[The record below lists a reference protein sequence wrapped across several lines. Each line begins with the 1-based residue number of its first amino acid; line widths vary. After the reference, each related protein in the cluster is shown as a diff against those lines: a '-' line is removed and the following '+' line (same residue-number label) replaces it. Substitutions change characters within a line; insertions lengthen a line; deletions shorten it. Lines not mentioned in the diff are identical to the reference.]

1 MSDKNIYDAI
11 AKQYYKMIYSY
22 CMTDMQNDVAAKDC
36 TQEVFFRLYV
46 NRGKL
51 KTFENIRAWLFRC
64 ADNVMKEYRR
74 KNHFEVPASDEIDV
88 PVEDSLLISTE
99 IRQSIIEIVGQEDY
113 DLLLNYY
120 IAGTDRKL
128 LADNLG
134 ISEFALRKRIQ
145 RIRDTLRKNL

>member
-1 MSDKNIYDAI
+1 
-11 AKQYYKMIYSY
+11 
-22 CMTDMQNDVAAKDC
+22 MTDMKNDAAAKDC

-74 KNHFEVPASDEIDV
+74 KNRFEVPTSDREIDV